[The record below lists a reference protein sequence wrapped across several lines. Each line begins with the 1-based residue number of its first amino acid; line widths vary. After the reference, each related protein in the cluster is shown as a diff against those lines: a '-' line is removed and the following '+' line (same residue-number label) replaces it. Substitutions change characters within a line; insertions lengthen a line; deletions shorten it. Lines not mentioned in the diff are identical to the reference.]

1 MTSQTH
7 QLHQIEQ
14 LTKYISVMTNSELAM
29 LEDSISKNEL
39 PLIDRETYIAWGELL
54 QEREAQI
61 NELLT
66 ASPY

>member
-1 MTSQTH
+1 MTAQT

-39 PLIDRETYIAWGELL
+39 PLIDNETFLTWGELL
-54 QEREAQI
+54 QEREIQI
-61 NELLT
+61 KELLT